1 MSTAPATPLI
11 IFSHGNS
18 FPGGTYSQFFKSM
31 RARGYHIKA
40 IDRFGHEPRYAVT
53 SNWPHLVQQL
63 HDFASQEMQSAGQ
76 DAWLVGHSLGG
87 IVSLLCAAK
96 HPVLG
101 GQRVK
106 GLLLL
111 DSPVLTGWKAKA
123 LAASKITQLIGAVSP
138 GRISSKRRNTWPSRA
153 DALAHLGKKR
163 VFKRWDPLAL
173 ADYMEHGFED
183 VVDDSGNTHC
193 VLRFDRDVETQIYN
207 TLPHNVD
214 AMLRRHP
221 LQCPMSFIAGT
232 ESVEMHHVGEGL
244 SRRLVGTDAPG
255 RWQHIAGS
263 HLFPMES
270 PKETATASVL
280 ALQAME
286 AMEAGSA

>member
-1 MSTAPATPLI
+1 MSNTPATPLI

-18 FPGGTYSQFFKSM
+18 FPGGTYSQLFKGLN
-31 RARGYHIKA
+31 ARGYTVKA
-40 IDRFGHEPRYAVT
+40 IDRFGHEPHYKVT
-53 SNWPHLVQQL
+53 SNWPHFVKQL
-63 HDFASQEMQSAGQ
+63 HDFASAEMHSAGQ

-96 HPVLG
+96 HPMLG
-101 GQRVK
+101 GHRVR

-138 GRISSKRRNTWPSRA
+138 GRISSKRRNTWPSRE
-153 DALAHLGKKR
+153 DAFQHLSKKR
-163 VFKRWDPLAL
+163 VFASWEPSAL
-173 ADYMEHGFED
+173 ADYMTHGFED
-183 VVDDSGNTHC
+183 VLDAHGRAQC
-193 VLRFDRDVETQIYN
+193 VLRFDRDIETQIYN

-232 ESVEMHHVGEGL
+232 RSAEMRQVGEGL
-244 SRRLVGTDAPG
+244 SRKLVASTAPG
-255 RWQHIAGS
+255 RWQHIEGT

-270 PKETATASVL
+270 PAKTAAAAVVTF
-280 ALQAME
+280 QAMCLE
-286 AMEAGSA
+286 QPSW